1 MKKKIFMGGFFV
13 GLLMVLAVSA
23 YAIPYGFY
31 NITNNSGI
39 ASTIAGQFIVDVIS
53 DPFGAK
59 FTFSN
64 VGPTASFIAQIY
76 FDDGPPQSLLQL
88 VNVVNGPGG
97 VSFAQGGTPAN
108 LPSQNTATPAF
119 VTTPGFLATANNP
132 APQKGVNVGEFVS
145 IIFSLNGKTFSDV
158 INDMNTGNLRAGIHV
173 QGIGTSD
180 ASDSFV
186 SQGPSQVP
194 VPESGMLILL
204 GAGLLG
210 LMAVRKRN

>member
-1 MKKKIFMGGFFV
+1 MQKKIFMVGFFV
-13 GLLMVLAVSA
+13 GLLMVLAASA
-23 YAIPYGFY
+23 HAIPYGFY

-53 DPFGAK
+53 DPSGAK

-88 VNVVNGPGG
+88 VNVVNGPG
-97 VSFAQGGTPAN
+97 VSFAQGGTPSD
-108 LPSQNTATPAF
+108 LPSGNTAIPPF

-132 APQKGVNVGEFVS
+132 APQNGVNVGEFVS
-145 IIFSLNGKTFSDV
+145 IIFSLNTGKNFNDV

-186 SQGPSQVP
+186 SRLQI
-194 VPESGMLILL
+194 PEPGMLILL